1 MTEIIYGG
9 IGVIA
14 LICGGLWRLHR
25 NQLATENRLSKLES
39 SDALLNQKFE
49 TMQSNHDQI
58 ADRVSRMEQTLHEID
73 RKVVAMDA
81 KFDQGYRFT
90 QTKNNNKR
98 VNI

>member
-25 NQLATENRLSKLES
+25 NQIATENRLSKLES

-49 TMQSNHDQI
+49 TMQNNHEQMS
-58 ADRVSRMEQTLHEID
+58 DRVYRMELTLHEID

-81 KFDQGYRFT
+81 KFDQVIDLL
-90 QTKNNNKR
+90 KKK
-98 VNI
+98 

>member
-9 IGVIA
+9 IGVIV

-49 TMQSNHDQI
+49 TMQNNYTQI
-58 ADRVSRMEQTLHEID
+58 AERVYQMEQTLHGIEK
-73 RKVVAMDA
+73 KVVAMDA
-81 KFDQGYRFT
+81 KFDQVLDILK
-90 QTKNNNKR
+90 QK
-98 VNI
+98 

>member
-14 LICGGLWRLHR
+14 LICGGIWRLHR

-49 TMQSNHDQI
+49 TMQNNYTQI
-58 ADRVSRMEQTLHEID
+58 AERVYQMEQTLHGIEK
-73 RKVVAMDA
+73 KVVAMDA
-81 KFDQGYRFT
+81 KFDQVLDILK
-90 QTKNNNKR
+90 QK
-98 VNI
+98 

>member
-1 MTEIIYGG
+1 MIYGG

-49 TMQSNHDQI
+49 TMQNNHTQI
-58 ADRVSRMEQTLHEID
+58 AERVYQMEQTLHGIEK
-73 RKVVAMDA
+73 KVVAMDA
-81 KFDQGYRFT
+81 KFDQVLDILK
-90 QTKNNNKR
+90 QK
-98 VNI
+98 

>member
-49 TMQSNHDQI
+49 TMQNNHTQI
-58 ADRVSRMEQTLHEID
+58 AERVYQNGTNTTR
-73 RKVVAMDA
+73 
-81 KFDQGYRFT
+81 YREESGCDG
-90 QTKNNNKR
+90 R
-98 VNI
+98 

>member
-1 MTEIIYGG
+1 MIYGG

-81 KFDQGYRFT
+81 KFDQVIDLLK
-90 QTKNNNKR
+90 QK
-98 VNI
+98 

>member
-1 MTEIIYGG
+1 IIYGG

-49 TMQSNHDQI
+49 TMQNNYTQI
-58 ADRVSRMEQTLHEID
+58 AERVYQMEQTLHGIEK
-73 RKVVAMDA
+73 KVVAMDA
-81 KFDQGYRFT
+81 KFDQVLDILK
-90 QTKNNNKR
+90 QK
-98 VNI
+98 

>member
-9 IGVIA
+9 LGAIG
-14 LICGGLWRLHR
+14 LILGGLWKLHR
-25 NQLATENRLSKLES
+25 NQVDTENRLSKLES
-39 SDALLNQKFE
+39 NDALLNQKFE

-81 KFDQGYRFT
+81 KFDQLIEFIK
-90 QTKNNNKR
+90 QK
-98 VNI
+98 

>member
-1 MTEIIYGG
+1 MIYGG

-49 TMQSNHDQI
+49 TMQNNYTQI
-58 ADRVSRMEQTLHEID
+58 AERVYQMEQTLHGIEK
-73 RKVVAMDA
+73 KVVAMDA
-81 KFDQGYRFT
+81 KFDQVLDILK
-90 QTKNNNKR
+90 QK
-98 VNI
+98 

>member
-49 TMQSNHDQI
+49 TM
-58 ADRVSRMEQTLHEID
+58 
-73 RKVVAMDA
+73 
-81 KFDQGYRFT
+81 
-90 QTKNNNKR
+90 
-98 VNI
+98 

>member
-49 TMQSNHDQI
+49 TMQNNYTQI
-58 ADRVSRMEQTLHEID
+58 AERVCQMEQTLHGIEK
-73 RKVVAMDA
+73 KVVAMDA
-81 KFDQGYRFT
+81 KFDQVLDILK
-90 QTKNNNKR
+90 QK
-98 VNI
+98 